1 MVCIKIPRRDTNEVG
16 EYEVTVTSELHAQ
29 AERTKKQKREDK
41 AASSG
46 GSDKDPEPGHRM
58 MVLEQG
64 GAPLVAVRFLG
75 TVPET
80 DLLVVTHKRNVCWG
94 YKRNICWASARFW
107 TLSSLSMS
115 SQTAGRACAVRA
127 ESWRK
132 LALAWQIRSVLFLSM
147 FASALVCVF
156 FVVAAALDRALV
168 CCTLQVIRTQD
179 NPRSQLLTTRL
190 PVDTAVPEGSYL
202 GSRCLQ
208 GLLRPVFLKAGFPS
222 MAPIPCKRPMG
233 LCWDRT
239 CFALLR
245 VPWWRRQ
252 HEKHFPFLL
261 PS

>member
-1 MVCIKIPRRDTNEVG
+1 MEALSAT
-16 EYEVTVTSELHAQ
+16 L
-29 AERTKKQKREDK
+29 TKTQSDHR
-41 AASSG
+41 A
-46 GSDKDPEPGHRM
+46 GSCEHWAG
-58 MVLEQG
+58 
-64 GAPLVAVRFLG
+64 PLVAVRFLG

-147 FASALVCVF
+147 FASALVCIF

-190 PVDTAVPEGSYL
+190 PVDSDTAVPEGSYL

-208 GLLRPVFLKAGFPS
+208 GLL